1 MTHFLIVFI
10 WLAILQVLALLD
22 LPLRIAV
29 WMAEVNILFIYHLK
43 LIL

>member
-1 MTHFLIVFI
+1 MFI
-10 WLAILQVLALLD
+10 WLGTLQVLALLD

-29 WMAEVNILFIYHLK
+29 WMAEVNILFSYHLK